1 MLSYGSYCFNQLI
14 NFTSALVGPNYTT
27 SALMYLGLITP
38 EIQSASTGG
47 EQIIQCQP
55 YVSGVDYP
63 RVHYDNLT
71 KGY

>member
-47 EQIIQCQP
+47 NKLSNVNLMYLELITPGYITII
-55 YVSGVDYP
+55 
-63 RVHYDNLT
+63 
-71 KGY
+71 